1 MSSRMPVASLVVFG
15 TALLVGIGPGCS
27 ENELRV
33 IYEQP
38 AFFDQP
44 SALGPTQWSDEFQ
57 QRTVDASDIL
67 FVIDDSCSMSD
78 EQDELAANF
87 ENFIQT
93 FVQSTIDYHVGVVR
107 AALGGDNEQW
117 GILEDV
123 PGFGGKWIDQDT
135 GATAQDKID
144 AFTTHDFDGDGIFED
159 GMAGVGTGGGA
170 CEMALQASFSALT
183 YQTHPGYPNEGFLRD
198 DANLAIIV
206 LSDEMDH
213 GQDPAD
219 LLFDCNGISPQEYI
233 PWFLYDLKGLNS
245 QDQLVFTGI
254 VGDRPGGCGTEGEG
268 AQEGRGYWD
277 VIDGVG
283 GSFLSICSSDW
294 SQFLTELG
302 YEAAGLRKSFHLRRI
317 PREETLVVTIDDE
330 VAVADTWSYNR
341 ETNSIDFPT
350 EYMPAELAVIVVTYE
365 LVEDA
370 GSSVPVDA
378 DE

>member
-1 MSSRMPVASLVVFG
+1 MPAAGLVVCVA
-15 TALLVGIGPGCS
+15 ALVLGIGAGCS
-27 ENELRV
+27 DTELRL

-44 SALGPTQWSDEFQ
+44 SALGPTQWRDEFQ

-67 FVIDDSCSMSD
+67 FVVDDSCSMSD
-78 EQDELAANF
+78 EQDALAANF
-87 ENFIQT
+87 DNFIQT

-107 AALGGDNEQW
+107 AALGSDTDAW
-117 GILEDV
+117 GVLEDV
-123 PGFGGKWIDQDT
+123 PGFGGKWIDQNT
-135 GATAQDKID
+135 GTSAQDKID
-144 AFTTHDFDGDGIFED
+144 AFTE
-159 GMAGVGTGGGA
+159 MAQVGTDGGQ

-183 YQTHPGYPNEGFLRD
+183 YQTNPGYPNEGFLRE
-198 DANLAIIV
+198 DANLAVIV
-206 LSDEMDH
+206 LSDEIDH

-219 LLFDCNGISPQEYI
+219 PFFGLTCDGIAPEEYI
-233 PWFLYDLKGLNS
+233 PWFLYDLKGPNA
-245 QDQLVFTGI
+245 QDDLVFTGI
-254 VGDRPGGCGTEGEG
+254 VGDRPGGCGSEDSGADEGE
-268 AQEGRGYWD
+268 GYWD

-302 YEAAGLRKSFHLRRI
+302 YEAAGLRRSFHLRRV
-317 PREETLVVTIDDE
+317 PKEDTLVVAIDDLVVDE
-330 VAVADTWSYNR
+330 DTWTYNR
-341 ETNSIDFPT
+341 ATNAIDFPT
-350 EYMPAELAVIVVTYE
+350 EHMPAELALIVVTYE

>member
-1 MSSRMPVASLVVFG
+1 MPGLAFAVFV
-15 TALLVGIGPGCS
+15 TALVVGIGAGCS
-27 ENELRV
+27 DTELRV

-44 SALGPTQWSDEFQ
+44 SSLGPTQWEDEFQ

-87 ENFIQT
+87 DSFIQT

-107 AALGGDNEQW
+107 AALGSDTDVW
-117 GILEDV
+117 GVLEDV

-135 GATAQDKID
+135 GTTAQDKID
-144 AFTTHDFDGDGIFED
+144 AFTE
-159 GMAGVGTGGGA
+159 MAQVGTDGGV

-183 YQTHPGYPNEGFLRD
+183 YQTNPGYPNEGFLRD
-198 DANLAIIV
+198 DANLAVIV
-206 LSDEMDH
+206 LSDEIDH

-219 LLFDCNGISPQEYI
+219 PLFGITCDGIAPVEYI
-233 PWFLYDLKGLNS
+233 PWFLYDLKGPNS

-254 VGDRPGGCGTEGEG
+254 VGDRPGGCGTDESGADEG
-268 AQEGRGYWD
+268 AGYWD

-302 YEAAGLRKSFHLRRI
+302 YEAAGLRKSFHLRRV
-317 PREETLVVTIDDE
+317 PREETLVVTIDGE
-330 VAVADTWSYNR
+330 LAAADTWSYNR
-341 ETNSIDFPT
+341 GTNSIDFPT
-350 EYMPAELAVIVVTYE
+350 EYMPAELAVIVVSYE

-370 GSSVPVDA
+370 GSSVPVDD